1 MDKGPVGDSRLN
13 LLVPLLNVK
22 FSLLLLILS
31 IKALNI
37 TLGQQMLSNYF
48 SMNFSAKSSIY
59 VVRIC

>member
-1 MDKGPVGDSRLN
+1 MDKGLVGDYRLN
-13 LLVPLLNVK
+13 LLDPLLNVK